1 MTLVNVQQ
9 LVKRFDSA
17 NAVDGLSFT
26 IGEGRCIA
34 LLGPNG
40 AGKTTTLKMLAGLL
54 VPTSGEIRFASL
66 SQPTAAGSGNQSGGS
81 PGSSRNKLRL
91 LTSLPGN
98 REDIRQLIGYLP
110 QYPAFYNW
118 MSGREYLTF
127 AGRIARLT
135 KAEAKLRT
143 EEMLETVGLKE
154 AGKRRIGGYSGG
166 MKQRLGIAQAL
177 IHRPKLLLLD
187 EPVSALDPIGRREVL
202 DMIRLI
208 RAETTVL
215 FSTHVL
221 HDAEEMCDDILIM
234 NRGRIVVS
242 GTLAEVRRQFSEPV
256 IKVQAEAPLD
266 ESVRRWKQFAC
277 VNDIEAERYEARLS
291 VTDLEEARTRLWHDL
306 AKHAV
311 PVVRFEAGRLTLEDL
326 FMKAVKS

>member
-1 MTLVNVQQ
+1 MTLVNVRR
-9 LVKRFDSA
+9 LVKRFGSA
-17 NAVDGLSFT
+17 AAVDGLTFA
-26 IGEGRCIA
+26 IEEGRCVA

-54 VPTSGEIRFASL
+54 APTEGEVRFAPHEGKTVRPFS
-66 SQPTAAGSGNQSGGS
+66 
-81 PGSSRNKLRL
+81 
-91 LTSLPGN
+91 
-98 REDIRQLIGYLP
+98 DIRRLIGFLP

-127 AGRIARLT
+127 SGRIARMP

-143 EEMLETVGLKE
+143 EEMLRTVGLEE
-154 AGKRRIGGYSGG
+154 AGNRRIGGYSGG

-202 DMIRLI
+202 EMIRLI
-208 RAETTVL
+208 RKETTVL

-234 NRGRIVVS
+234 NKGRIAVA
-242 GTLAEVRRQFSEPV
+242 GTIADVRRQYSEPV
-256 IKVQAEAPLD
+256 IRVQAESPLD
-266 ESVRRWKQFAC
+266 ESVERWRDFDFVKEIE
-277 VNDIEAERYEARLS
+277 NDGYEVRLA
-291 VTDLEEARTRLWHDL
+291 VTDLEEARIRLLRDL
-306 AKHAV
+306 GERGI
-311 PVVRFEAGRLTLEDL
+311 PVVRFEAGRTTLEEL
-326 FMKAVKS
+326 FMKAVKA